1 MDWSALDREMA
12 QMRRLVDQLLSLA
25 RQESRAAAHTQ
36 ETGTVQISRVVREAV
51 ADIMLMF
58 EAAGRTIDAD
68 IEDALV
74 TPGSGGQLR
83 EAVQNLL
90 ENGLLHGRGVVRV
103 ELRAA
108 EPNRIYLD
116 VEDKGQAPPIERQ
129 ETLFDRFHK
138 DIQSSSGSG
147 LGLAIVRQILRNG
160 GGDVIEFNHWRFR
173 RLSES
178 SASEKAIGSRESLSS
193 RRSFARSPSL
203 RPTAIFV
210 HSKTI

>member
-83 EAVQNLL
+83 EAVQNSTRKWPAAWTRC
-90 ENGLLHGRGVVRV
+90 GACGIACRG
-103 ELRAA
+103 A
-108 EPNRIYLD
+108 EPDL
-116 VEDKGQAPPIERQ
+116 
-129 ETLFDRFHK
+129 
-138 DIQSSSGSG
+138 
-147 LGLAIVRQILRNG
+147 
-160 GGDVIEFNHWRFR
+160 
-173 RLSES
+173 
-178 SASEKAIGSRESLSS
+178 S
-193 RRSFARSPSL
+193 RR
-203 RPTAIFV
+203 
-210 HSKTI
+210 